1 MVWNVLRES
10 CCGAHLTTGSR
21 IGKEEDL
28 MAATRAKRKSNRENT
43 REPEGF
49 LASAARTVG
58 HAAGAAAKAIGLD
71 HADSGRTKTP
81 KRLSARVRRTNHA
94 EEVKAAAKSLF
105 PKGSAAL
112 GAPYR
117 RVMGKPTA
125 NWTEKD
131 LEYINGLVA
140 KHGK

>member
-1 MVWNVLRES
+1 
-10 CCGAHLTTGSR
+10 
-21 IGKEEDL
+21 
-28 MAATRAKRKSNRENT
+28 MATTRAKRKSSRAHT
-43 REPEGF
+43 PEPEGF

-58 HAAGAAAKAIGLD
+58 RAAGTAAKAIGLD
-71 HADSGRTKTP
+71 HPDSGIAAAPAKSKRSPTKTP
-81 KRLSARVRRTNHA
+81 KRLSARVQRTNHA

-105 PKGSAAL
+105 PKGLAEFGAA
-112 GAPYR
+112 YR

-131 LEYINGLVA
+131 LAYIDGLIA

>member
-1 MVWNVLRES
+1 
-10 CCGAHLTTGSR
+10 
-21 IGKEEDL
+21 
-28 MAATRAKRKSNRENT
+28 MATKATRKSNLENT
-43 REPEGF
+43 PESDGF

-58 HAAGAAAKAIGLD
+58 HAAGTAAKAIGLD
-71 HADSGRTKTP
+71 SSIAAAPAESKRGRTKTP
-81 KRLSARVRRTNHA
+81 KTLSARVHRKNHA
-94 EEVKAAAKSLF
+94 EEVKSAAKSLF
-105 PKGSAAL
+105 PKGSAQL

-117 RVMGKPTA
+117 RVMGKPAA